1 MNALNSINE
10 TNQAVKGGQKPR
22 GKYSYSKEPKEANT
36 STQSEYE
43 EEDPIA
49 FPAGPTTTTSTKKH
63 ELVKKPKNAGKG
75 TMLGQKRQAG
85 NSLVITN
92 KTSAAAPPIGNMI
105 GPPYPVYM
113 QD

>member
-10 TNQAVKGGQKPR
+10 TNQVVKGGQKVR
-22 GKYSYSKEPKEANT
+22 GKYSYIKEPKEANT

-49 FPAGPTTTTSTKKH
+49 FPAGPSTTSTKKH
-63 ELVKKPKNAGKG
+63 EEVKKTKNAGKG
-75 TMLGQKRQAG
+75 TLLGQKRQAG

-92 KTSAAAPPIGNMI
+92 KTSGAAPPIGNMI